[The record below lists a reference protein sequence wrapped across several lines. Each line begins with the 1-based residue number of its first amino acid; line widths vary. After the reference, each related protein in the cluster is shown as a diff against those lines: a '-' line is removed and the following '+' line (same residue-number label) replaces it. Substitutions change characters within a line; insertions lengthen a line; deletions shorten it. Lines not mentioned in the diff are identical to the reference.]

1 MINKEFYETDRRQS
15 NDPPQDKIETA
26 GSTTYSVTSEAL
38 LNGHK
43 ELVIEHAGELYRLR
57 ITSKGKLILTK

>member
-1 MINKEFYETDRRQS
+1 MINKEFYEPNTQTGS
-15 NDPPQDKIETA
+15 NPSQDNIETLA
-26 GSTTYSVTSEAL
+26 STSYSVTSEAL